1 MGRGYLLSFKVKT
14 KLSVYRVRLQ
24 EDRDDQRVISQTIL
38 RGHIGLGDPLVLT
51 RQNGET

>member
-24 EDRDDQRVISQTIL
+24 EDRDDQRVNKPNNSK
-38 RGHIGLGDPLVLT
+38 RSYWA
-51 RQNGET
+51 R